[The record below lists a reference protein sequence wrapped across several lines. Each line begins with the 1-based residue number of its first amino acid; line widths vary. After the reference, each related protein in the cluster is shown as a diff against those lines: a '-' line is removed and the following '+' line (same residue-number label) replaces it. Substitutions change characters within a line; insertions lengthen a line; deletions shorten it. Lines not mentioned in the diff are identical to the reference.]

1 MAVDYLREC
10 SGVICALTSLH
21 ISNLLPTF
29 EAAVRF
35 HREVQQVVHRDFSD
49 SVDTRDTVG
58 LALVAIHLGHCGNLS
73 PNMGKPLFDCSRV
86 ASS

>member
-1 MAVDYLREC
+1 MGEIAESKRLAFSNHGIYSLLPTAVDYLREC

-49 SVDTRDTVG
+49 SVDTRDAV
-58 LALVAIHLGHCGNLS
+58 
-73 PNMGKPLFDCSRV
+73 RW
-86 ASS
+86 